1 LSSSTRV
8 LEYREPRVPG
18 RFREFGRETACR
30 VCAER
35 NGRNAVFAWPCPSTE
50 SRPYPPMDLDAY
62 DLFTTSH
69 TNAICRER
77 APAPSRRMRKRRENT
92 MRVVTETYLGS
103 RDGAR
108 DGAKLGRQHTDAHL
122 GHAPLVVL
130 DALRALEL
138 ELVQHVTI
146 RRVGVPGRVKEWRDR
161 GSRNE
166 ITAWARNA
174 HF

>member
-1 LSSSTRV
+1 
-8 LEYREPRVPG
+8 
-18 RFREFGRETACR
+18 
-30 VCAER
+30 
-35 NGRNAVFAWPCPSTE
+35 
-50 SRPYPPMDLDAY
+50 
-62 DLFTTSH
+62 
-69 TNAICRER
+69 
-77 APAPSRRMRKRRENT
+77 MRKRRENT
-92 MRVVTETYLGS
+92 MRVVTETYLVS

-146 RRVGVPGRVKEWRDR
+146 RRVGVSGRVKEWRDR

-166 ITAWARNA
+166 INAWARNA